1 MAQEA
6 AEADGEHGRLSPIT
20 EEEGASDPMAG
31 GLRLCAFSSFSP
43 EPSPEPRLRAGCP
56 GTSFASVAAA
66 ELARQHLEWAQES
79 EQVDQRQADL
89 MMTQWKLI
97 RSQTG
102 MLAQQLIDV
111 RKVQLLVTELSKD
124 WHVQLLAWNLRHR
137 GEGPAEDLEALL
149 AGKGISKTE
158 ALTHAAG
165 DPRALL
171 PGVPVVTSQ
180 IAPPTG
186 HEEGLGW
193 LEILRAVDLFSAAA
207 RACSS
212 VESCPFQEPD
222 VILHLHDAWW
232 LGPPPA
238 KVRDAVRGAKLP
250 PIVSW
255 LPILFDPLLSDDPAR
270 PDRSGAGLELF
281 SGVVSMSLW
290 GRGVYERALA
300 GVAAVLKGAAS
311 ETAVSAIRWL
321 PPLLGHVPHALHP
334 AFAEGPLA
342 FESVARSDLRKQLRL
357 PETAFVVLL
366 VGRNPPPPSSEANR
380 KSHRT
385 AIRAFA
391 RFRQEVGQ
399 LCAGTS
405 AGGCLGAP
413 VAHLHVHS
421 DLHGAVDIESLLK
434 DVGLSLENG
443 ASASRE
449 QLSPELLRNLYSSSD
464 VLLQLSR
471 AEGFGLPVIEAQ
483 ACGIPV
489 IVNGA
494 TAMAEN
500 VVLGKV
506 LLPTARQSPS
516 GGRNDRPGSWT
527 PPDGAAAVE
536 ALLEIWRAPPT
547 AIERNRAR
555 MALQSFFAPSH
566 VAKQMVQVLQPLVP
580 KREAAENRELQ
591 QAEVLQR
598 GSLRQV
604 FCGLEFQEAE
614 QCWAKTRPVQCQ
626 DFEASLRSCF
636 GRDWDQPTLAPRLEG
651 QGIHRLIP
659 TRFGQMLYNVYDVS
673 VGRTLEVCGEW
684 LGGERS
690 IYQQLQLGLAP
701 VRVLEAGANIGAS
714 TIPLALH
721 LPPEGRV
728 LALEASQ
735 MNLRLLNANIALAQ
749 LSNEPTERVFYDSR
763 RLASGKPDETDGEPR
778 RMKTVQVVTVDQLLR
793 VDFIRF
799 SSAPFWSIPAALLGA
814 ASSLQRFR
822 PWLLLELSDGDEKDI
837 RSALGNSHYEC
848 NSYLVDGKNQGERN
862 MSEAASFR
870 MNREATAP
878 ELDQMKKEQQKSSH
892 HFENQHL
899 QSREMQHRL
908 GTMLQQSVEETHMG
922 MARIRSEVQRRASQ
936 ESEFQQRVQSLESW
950 TTTSFPKLESEVSEL
965 RSAVDVSMKQMT
977 QLKDQLMQQVD
988 EWKSGHA
995 MVMEHSTKLHDRMR
1009 KGLRALMAAHETH
1022 RSEVEQSQKILREN
1036 LEQKL
1041 ENQWQ
1046 EVLRQFDDRCSY
1058 KEDGDLRNRI
1068 EDLEAS
1074 IDPTLERHTQGLQL
1088 KCEELEQ
1095 RCKELESSSK
1105 WMGATLSQEVNSR
1118 NAMVEVFEQMLKT
1131 ETSKLSSLVSDQ
1143 IAVAHL
1149 DCKETQKTILDHLSK
1164 ETAERQEQARGING
1178 DLASLGNSLGDR
1190 LGRLEGA
1197 WHGVRQDWRE
1207 SQSSFRSMQGQL
1219 RLLEDGL
1226 ESGLQ
1231 GLRSEMHS
1239 SLREERL
1246 KREVNGTSM
1255 AEQMQAWEEFHKH
1268 LRQFYMAHTALPP
1281 GDRLRDSEMDMARLA
1296 EMLRYSHDS
1305 EGARMGDIG
1314 DIPEILR
1321 DSAGEV

>member
-1 MAQEA
+1 MPESCWASLVIALLEKEDNSADRAGDEGSQMPQSLS
-6 AEADGEHGRLSPIT
+6 AECGSPCASEVQAFQQDGDADPPATASPKRQKMVTSPGMDT
-20 EEEGASDPMAG
+20 EETCGLDSFLSETTAQAG
-31 GLRLCAFSSFSP
+31 RFRESPGMVETEQSFHTDGTSRVAFSSFSP

-111 RKVQLLVTELSKD
+111 RK
-124 WHVQLLAWNLRHR
+124 
-137 GEGPAEDLEALL
+137 
-149 AGKGISKTE
+149 
-158 ALTHAAG
+158 
-165 DPRALL
+165 
-171 PGVPVVTSQ
+171 
-180 IAPPTG
+180 
-186 HEEGLGW
+186 
-193 LEILRAVDLFSAAA
+193 
-207 RACSS
+207 
-212 VESCPFQEPD
+212 
-222 VILHLHDAWW
+222 
-232 LGPPPA
+232 
-238 KVRDAVRGAKLP
+238 
-250 PIVSW
+250 
-255 LPILFDPLLSDDPAR
+255 
-270 PDRSGAGLELF
+270 
-281 SGVVSMSLW
+281 
-290 GRGVYERALA
+290 
-300 GVAAVLKGAAS
+300 
-311 ETAVSAIRWL
+311 
-321 PPLLGHVPHALHP
+321 
-334 AFAEGPLA
+334 
-342 FESVARSDLRKQLRL
+342 
-357 PETAFVVLL
+357 
-366 VGRNPPPPSSEANR
+366 
-380 KSHRT
+380 
-385 AIRAFA
+385 
-391 RFRQEVGQ
+391 
-399 LCAGTS
+399 
-405 AGGCLGAP
+405 
-413 VAHLHVHS
+413 
-421 DLHGAVDIESLLK
+421 
-434 DVGLSLENG
+434 
-443 ASASRE
+443 
-449 QLSPELLRNLYSSSD
+449 
-464 VLLQLSR
+464 
-471 AEGFGLPVIEAQ
+471 
-483 ACGIPV
+483 
-489 IVNGA
+489 
-494 TAMAEN
+494 
-500 VVLGKV
+500 
-506 LLPTARQSPS
+506 
-516 GGRNDRPGSWT
+516 
-527 PPDGAAAVE
+527 
-536 ALLEIWRAPPT
+536 
-547 AIERNRAR
+547 
-555 MALQSFFAPSH
+555 
-566 VAKQMVQVLQPLVP
+566 
-580 KREAAENRELQ
+580 
-591 QAEVLQR
+591 
-598 GSLRQV
+598 
-604 FCGLEFQEAE
+604 
-614 QCWAKTRPVQCQ
+614 
-626 DFEASLRSCF
+626 
-636 GRDWDQPTLAPRLEG
+636 
-651 QGIHRLIP
+651 
-659 TRFGQMLYNVYDVS
+659 
-673 VGRTLEVCGEW
+673 
-684 LGGERS
+684 
-690 IYQQLQLGLAP
+690 
-701 VRVLEAGANIGAS
+701 
-714 TIPLALH
+714 
-721 LPPEGRV
+721 
-728 LALEASQ
+728 
-735 MNLRLLNANIALAQ
+735 
-749 LSNEPTERVFYDSR
+749 
-763 RLASGKPDETDGEPR
+763 
-778 RMKTVQVVTVDQLLR
+778 
-793 VDFIRF
+793 
-799 SSAPFWSIPAALLGA
+799 
-814 ASSLQRFR
+814 
-822 PWLLLELSDGDEKDI
+822 
-837 RSALGNSHYEC
+837 
-848 NSYLVDGKNQGERN
+848 
-862 MSEAASFR
+862 
-870 MNREATAP
+870 